1 MRGVDAMQEGLFTVA
16 KLDDF
21 VPADHPLR
29 SMRVL
34 VERRIGG
41 D

>member
-21 VPADHPLR
+21 VPDLG
-29 SMRVL
+29 SLYVL
-34 VERRIGG
+34 EESRPIAGA
-41 D
+41 